1 MNKVLDSNTV
11 HTTNSLLAK
20 IITTNRQSVV
30 PTKPVPLDLR
40 DAIGVSKFVF
50 LPTLSQCLIDDTGQ
64 PVAVN
69 CSFIL
74 ATWPM

>member
-1 MNKVLDSNTV
+1 MMMNSEG
-11 HTTNSLLAK
+11 AG
-20 IITTNRQSVV
+20 

-40 DAIGVSKFVF
+40 DATDVSKFVV
-50 LPTLSQCLIDDTGQ
+50 TDDNGE
-64 PVAVN
+64 PVVVE

>member
-1 MNKVLDSNTV
+1 MYYTQ
-11 HTTNSLLAK
+11 SLLAK
-20 IITTNRQSVV
+20 IIIMMNSEGAG

-40 DAIGVSKFVF
+40 DATGVSKFV
-50 LPTLSQCLIDDTGQ
+50 LTDDNGE
-64 PVAVN
+64 PVVVE